1 MVVGLDIMISI
12 SFLFSYY
19 IYSLVMILG
28 WVDQIGR
35 KGNIVYSSSCSLSLF
50 LSLYTYPKHS
60 HMKKKTQFQKNS
72 RTSFH
77 HKSTTYYLTYKKKD
91 LIRYKPHLISSPSL
105 LPIPVS
111 SPYKY
116 FHHRYLLVPFGSVFL
131 YIQGTYLLGSK
142 LIVSILESKPNGDF
156 LKHLLIRQ
164 SNPSEHTCYLK

>member
-1 MVVGLDIMISI
+1 
-12 SFLFSYY
+12 
-19 IYSLVMILG
+19 MILG

-35 KGNIVYSSSCSLSLF
+35 KGNIVYSSSCCLSF
-50 LSLYTYPKHS
+50 VPLSVYLTKKHS
-60 HMKKKTQFQKNS
+60 HMKKKETIS
-72 RTSFH
+72 RTIPEQPFH

-105 LPIPVS
+105 LPIPVA

-131 YIQGTYLLGSK
+131 YIQGIYLLGSK

-156 LKHLLIRQ
+156 LKHLLIH
-164 SNPSEHTCYLK
+164 PI